1 MPYVIDRAAL
11 RAPSI
16 RSGSAKG
23 KQGNT
28 RPFIQRKMVR
38 TYILAGMFATTSVI
52 MSVIHIIHIN
62 SQ

>member
-11 RAPSI
+11 RAP
-16 RSGSAKG
+16 RVKSGSVKG
-23 KQGNT
+23 KHGNT
-28 RPFIQRKMVR
+28 RPFIQRNMIR

-52 MSVIHIIHIN
+52 MSVIHIIQIN